1 MYSMTRLP
9 LGLIKR
15 GIHKIKKKKNS
26 SLDHYLN
33 TNIKITTNIAPWS
46 ELI

>member
-15 GIHKIKKKKNS
+15 GIHKIKKKKKLIAG
-26 SLDHYLN
+26 SLSKH
-33 TNIKITTNIAPWS
+33 KH
-46 ELI
+46 